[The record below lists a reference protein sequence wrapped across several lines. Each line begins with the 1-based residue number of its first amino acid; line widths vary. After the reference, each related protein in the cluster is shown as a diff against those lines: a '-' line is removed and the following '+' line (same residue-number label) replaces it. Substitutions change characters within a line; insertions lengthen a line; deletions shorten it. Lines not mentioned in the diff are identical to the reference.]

1 MSAAAPP
8 LRIAV
13 IGGARASE
21 AECNAAERIGSELAM
36 AGAVGIC
43 GGHGG
48 VMEAVSRGAS
58 KAGGLTVGIL
68 PGSDAEAANPWIIL
82 PLPSGMGEA
91 RNVLVVRTAEAVIA
105 VGGEWG
111 TLSEIALARKM
122 NVSIA
127 SVGNPPVE
135 ELGLER
141 LGTPEEA
148 ALWALER
155 ALEGRKA
162 SR

>member
-36 AGAVGIC
+36 AGAVVIC

-58 KAGGLTVGIL
+58 KAGG
-68 PGSDAEAANPWIIL
+68 
-82 PLPSGMGEA
+82 
-91 RNVLVVRTAEAVIA
+91 
-105 VGGEWG
+105 
-111 TLSEIALARKM
+111 
-122 NVSIA
+122 
-127 SVGNPPVE
+127 
-135 ELGLER
+135 
-141 LGTPEEA
+141 
-148 ALWALER
+148 
-155 ALEGRKA
+155 
-162 SR
+162 